1 MNTPVIR
8 VLLVSCV
15 LSLGLACSPSSRA
28 QQAAASA
35 HKAPAPALPAARP
48 ADVSTKSAILKAV
61 YDVISGPAGQPRDWK
76 RFRSLFVP
84 GARLVAVQ
92 RDKNGVDHLLTFTP
106 EQFAEKAGPYMR
118 EHGFFERE
126 THRRTDRYGAIAQV
140 FSTYASRH
148 ARSDPKPFQR
158 GINSFQLYWD
168 GHRWWVVTIY
178 WQPERAGLSIPKR
191 FGG

>member
-1 MNTPVIR
+1 MI
-8 VLLVSCV
+8 LLPCV
-15 LSLGLACSPSSRA
+15 LGLGLAASPSSHA

-35 HKAPAPALPAARP
+35 HKAPAQAPALPKARP
-48 ADVSTKSAILKAV
+48 SDVSSMSAVIKAV
-61 YDVISGPAGQPRDWK
+61 YDVISGPAGQPRDWN

-84 GARLVAVQ
+84 GARLVAVH
-92 RDKNGVDHLLTFTP
+92 RDKEGADHVLTFTP
-106 EQFAEKAGPYMR
+106 EQFAEKAGSYMR

-148 ARSDPKPFQR
+148 ASSDPKPFQR

-178 WQPERAGLSIPKR
+178 WQPEHPDLPIPKR